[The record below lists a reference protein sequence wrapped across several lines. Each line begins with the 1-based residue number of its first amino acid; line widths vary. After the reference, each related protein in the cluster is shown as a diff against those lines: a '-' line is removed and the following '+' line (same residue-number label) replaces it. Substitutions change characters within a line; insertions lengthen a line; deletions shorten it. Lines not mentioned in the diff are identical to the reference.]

1 VVGVEQ
7 IASAGMDNSY
17 RVGGPGGAVG
27 RTRLPMRA
35 KIATTVGGAAK
46 TVSRLTG
53 RDGSVIG
60 GIVGLRLEPD
70 LVSLLSQGRHIVL
83 VTGTNGK
90 TTTTRLIGA
99 ALSVL
104 GQEIASNVYGA
115 NMEAGLASALSS
127 APDAPLAV
135 LETDE
140 KYIPAMIKATR
151 PRVVVLLNLSRDQ
164 MDRAAEI
171 WLLARRW
178 REAIAS
184 VPGCRVVANAD
195 DPLVAWAASAA
206 RDVTWVAA
214 GQRWREDSWCCP
226 HCGAHLHREGD
237 DWSCRECSNRR
248 PPVSW
253 VLAGESVIDPSGRT
267 TPIQLALPGRA
278 NRSNAVIAM
287 AVGEC
292 FGVSPADAL
301 RALRG
306 VTSVAGRYTQVQR
319 NGCDVRLLLAKNPA
333 GWLEALDVL
342 EPPPV
347 PVLLAVNAQGPDGRD
362 TSWLW
367 DVDYRRLR
375 DRLVFVGGERKLDL
389 AVRLESDQVPFQLVD
404 SLDEAISMS
413 RAPRL
418 EVLANYTA
426 FQQYRAVVGRT
437 E

>member
-1 VVGVEQ
+1 MEY
-7 IASAGMDNSY
+7 SNNAG
-17 RVGGPGGAVG
+17 G

-35 KIATTVGGAAK
+35 RFAAAAGGAAA
-46 TVSRLTG
+46 TVSRLAG

-60 GIVGLRLEPD
+60 GIVGLRLQPD
-70 LVSLLSQGRHIVL
+70 LLSLLAQGRRVVL

-90 TTTTRLIGA
+90 TTTTRLITA
-99 ALSVL
+99 ALSTL

-115 NMEAGLASALSS
+115 NMEAGLTAALSR

-140 KYIPAMIKATR
+140 KYIPAMVRATQ
-151 PRVVVLLNLSRDQ
+151 PKVVVLLNLSRDQ

-178 REAIAS
+178 RDSFAAA
-184 VPGCRVVANAD
+184 PDCRVVANAD
-195 DPLVAWAASAA
+195 DPLVVWAASGAKQ
-206 RDVTWVAA
+206 VTWVAA

-226 HCGAHLHREGD
+226 HCGAHLNRDGD
-237 DWSCRECSNRR
+237 DWSCRECPNRR

-253 VLAGESVIDPSGRT
+253 VLAGENVIDPSGQR
-267 TPIQLALPGRA
+267 TPIDLALPGRA
-278 NRSNAVIAM
+278 NRSNAVVAL
-287 AVGEC
+287 AVGDNL
-292 FGVSPADAL
+292 GVSVSRGL
-301 RALRG
+301 RAVRK
-306 VTSVAGRYTQVQR
+306 VTSVAGRYTQVR
-319 NGCDVRLLLAKNPA
+319 RRGSEVRLLLAKNPA

-342 EPPPV
+342 EPAPV

-375 DRLVFVGGERKLDL
+375 DRLVLVGGERRLDL
-389 AVRLESDQVPFQLVD
+389 AVRLEADDVPFTLVND
-404 SLDEAISMS
+404 IDEAIDG
-413 RAPRL
+413 AGAARL

>member
-1 VVGVEQ
+1 MEY
-7 IASAGMDNSY
+7 SNNAG
-17 RVGGPGGAVG
+17 G

-35 KIATTVGGAAK
+35 RFAAAAGGAAA
-46 TVSRLTG
+46 TVSRLAG

-60 GIVGLRLEPD
+60 GIIGLRLQPD
-70 LVSLLSQGRHIVL
+70 LLSLLAQGRRVVL

-90 TTTTRLIGA
+90 TTTTRLITA
-99 ALSVL
+99 ALSTL

-115 NMEAGLASALSS
+115 NMEAGLTAALSR

-140 KYIPAMIKATR
+140 KYIPAMVRATQ
-151 PRVVVLLNLSRDQ
+151 PKVVVLLNLSRDQ

-178 REAIAS
+178 RDSFAAA
-184 VPGCRVVANAD
+184 PDCRVVANAD
-195 DPLVAWAASAA
+195 DPLVVWAASGAKQ
-206 RDVTWVAA
+206 VTWVAA

-226 HCGAHLHREGD
+226 HCGAHLNRDGD
-237 DWSCRECSNRR
+237 DWSCRECPNRR

-253 VLAGESVIDPSGRT
+253 VLAGENVIDPSGQR
-267 TPIQLALPGRA
+267 TPIDLALPGRA
-278 NRSNAVIAM
+278 NRSNAVVAL
-287 AVGEC
+287 AVGDNL
-292 FGVSPADAL
+292 GVSVSRGL
-301 RALRG
+301 RAVRK
-306 VTSVAGRYTQVQR
+306 VTSVAGRYTQVR
-319 NGCDVRLLLAKNPA
+319 RRGSEVRLLLAKNPA

-342 EPPPV
+342 EPAPV

-375 DRLVFVGGERKLDL
+375 DRLVLVGGERRLDL
-389 AVRLESDQVPFQLVD
+389 AVRLEADDVPFTLVND
-404 SLDEAISMS
+404 IDEAIDG
-413 RAPRL
+413 AGAARL